1 MAINK
6 PDLSAM
12 GRDLVMKTL
21 DGVADKFGSGDTP
34 QAVQQ
39 LATKWKSM
47 TESDRDDV
55 ARYVAMAVQ
64 GALAVVPL
72 VAAAAVKKAR
82 AKRKRPA
89 PQSASPVITPMKA
102 ETKRDKKDKKDKKK
116 KNGKVRK
123 DKKEKKK
130 KKKK

>member
-21 DGVADKFGSGDTP
+21 DGVADKFGSGDATP

-89 PQSASPVITPMKA
+89 AESASTAITPVKT
-102 ETKRDKKDKKDKKK
+102 EKKRDKKDKKDKKK
-116 KNGKVRK
+116 KNGKARK

-130 KKKK
+130 KKK